1 MGVEKI
7 ADADLNGKGNIG
19 KADTPG
25 VTLSEMQRIM
35 DEIPRE
41 VLVPKINA
49 IIDDV
54 NLKSVRAETYTKTE
68 TDTAIN
74 NKMIAIGAGDM
85 AKSVYDPDG
94 DGIVDDAEKLGGVLP
109 NGYATAAQ
117 GAEADALVSGT
128 TPAGNATKFGGAL
141 PAAYATAAQGAKADV
156 LKAGAVFAAAET
168 ATGELWEDA
177 SGNKYPVYR
186 RVYHNVPVSDT
197 ANATTNITTG
207 LASSYVRTMLGLGA
221 KSYMA
226 RSNGA
231 HVPINIYNTASTA
244 WGGNNMVSLTIDS
257 GTSTWFFQTVSS
269 GAETGRTCE
278 LVVEYTKASDS
289 AVT

>member
-1 MGVEKI
+1 MGVAKI
-7 ADADLNGKGNIG
+7 TDADLNGKGNIG

-25 VTLSEMQRIM
+25 VTISEMQRIM

-109 NGYATAAQ
+109 SGYATAAQ

-141 PAAYATAAQGAKADV
+141 PAAYATAEQGAKADT
-156 LKAGAVFAAAET
+156 LAAGAVYSTTEVNTGKTWIDGKTIYRTVFQFTLPAFSGTAA
-168 ATGELWEDA
+168 
-177 SGNKYPVYR
+177 
-186 RVYHNVPVSDT
+186 
-197 ANATTNITTG
+197 TNRYTLETG
-207 LASSYVRTMLGLGA
+207 LAYDTIVSISGMFSQGASGLALYSIPIGADAANAAYSTYVF
-221 KSYMA
+221 KSGSA
-226 RSNGA
+226 AGRIL
-231 HVPINIYNTASTA
+231 VEFASGVA
-244 WGGNNMVSLTIDS
+244 SAPAFVIL
-257 GTSTWFFQTVSS
+257 
-269 GAETGRTCE
+269 
-278 LVVEYTKASDS
+278 EYTK
-289 AVT
+289 